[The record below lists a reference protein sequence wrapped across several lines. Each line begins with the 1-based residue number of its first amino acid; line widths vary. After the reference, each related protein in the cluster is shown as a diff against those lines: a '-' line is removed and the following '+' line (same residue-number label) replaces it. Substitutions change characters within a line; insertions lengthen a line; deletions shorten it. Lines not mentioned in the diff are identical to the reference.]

1 VLLSRGYDDASVV
14 SLLEEA
20 TPTQLTVRDDSH
32 KIVGQ
37 ASDAI
42 VALIDS
48 APVSEEIHDDD
59 PEILALKAEASRG
72 VTDGDIIGA
81 LVTLVTLDSREEQF
95 NATMHKLEDAL
106 ELLIERGEL
115 QVAADTTATLGTA
128 AKNPAL
134 SPEQRERLVRAMARF
149 ARGGDVKTIAQA
161 LRIYPS
167 GSPEHRSALRLIRM
181 LGPLAIKPLL
191 EQLAEEPDMSARKS
205 LVDTISG
212 IAQFYIPEL
221 GAHVTDQRWY
231 FVRNVVGILGS
242 TRSSAI
248 LPHLERTLRNPEA
261 RVRRETIRAVSQI
274 NDRMASEM
282 LIHALYDP
290 DAQNVQLAARFIG
303 QKGVPGAI
311 PTLEQVARGE
321 GRGNRDTAPRI
332 EAIETLGKLGAIDAL
347 PTLKL
352 LASRRAI
359 LGGSKAR
366 ELRTAAL
373 AAIDR
378 VSAQGG
384 AR

>member
-1 VLLSRGYDDASVV
+1 
-14 SLLEEA
+14 
-20 TPTQLTVRDDSH
+20 
-32 KIVGQ
+32 
-37 ASDAI
+37 
-42 VALIDS
+42 
-48 APVSEEIHDDD
+48 
-59 PEILALKAEASRG
+59 
-72 VTDGDIIGA
+72 
-81 LVTLVTLDSREEQF
+81 
-95 NATMHKLEDAL
+95 MHKLEDAL
-106 ELLIERGEL
+106 DLLVERGEL

-128 AKNPAL
+128 AKDPAL
-134 SPEQRERLVRAMARF
+134 SAAQRERLVRAIARF
-149 ARGGDVKTIAQA
+149 ARAGDVKTIAQA
-161 LRIYPS
+161 LRIYPP
-167 GSPEHRSALRLIRM
+167 GSAEHRSALRLIRM

-191 EQLAEEPDMSARKS
+191 EQLAEEPDMSTRKS

-221 GAHVTDQRWY
+221 GEHVTDQRWY

-242 TRSSAI
+242 TRSAAI

-261 RVRRETIRAVSQI
+261 RVRRETIRAISQI

-282 LIHALYDP
+282 LVHALYDP

-321 GRGNRDTAPRI
+321 GRGNRENGPRI
-332 EAIETLGKLGAIDAL
+332 EAIETLGKLGAIGAL

-359 LGGSKAR
+359 LGGAKAR

-373 AAIDR
+373 AAIER
-378 VSAQGG
+378 VSVHGGG
-384 AR
+384 AK